1 MKNFFKTKKGVKTS
15 VGIVAALVAV
25 VSTIS
30 IMVPSYV
37 AYKKYYDAAI
47 AEREHQKYLN
57 SLPLEFSLKLLAISM
72 TPRNISKER

>member
-57 SLPLEFSLKLLAISM
+57 SF
-72 TPRNISKER
+72 